1 LDASFRI
8 FVPEVHKVNGSLLR
22 GVRTRMPEVSVAG
35 RMFPVDVVHHP
46 RARRYVVRVTPDGR
60 LRLTVPRRASIAGG
74 LRFVDRQ
81 HAWIEREWRRLEARA
96 AAWTTGTPVW
106 YRGERTVLTVDN
118 GRVVIGERMHEI
130 AFVQGDVRV
139 AVERSL
145 RALATRELP
154 ARTQDMARVHGIA
167 IAGVSVRNQR
177 SRWGSCSTRG
187 TIALNWRLI
196 QMPAHVSDYVI
207 VHELAHRRQP
217 NHSPRFWREVEAL
230 FPAWRES
237 ERWLR
242 KYGKELL

>member
-8 FVPEVHKVNGSLLR
+8 FVPEIHNVNGQLLR
-22 GVRTRMPEVSVAG
+22 GVRTRVPEVLVAG
-35 RMFPVDVVHHP
+35 RVFPVDLAHHP
-46 RARRYVVRVTPDGR
+46 RARRYVVRVTSDGR
-60 LRLTVPRRASIAGG
+60 LRLTVPRRASIVGG
-74 LRFVDRQ
+74 LRFVERQ
-81 HAWIEREWRRLEARA
+81 HAWIAREWRRLEARA

-106 YRGERTVLTVDN
+106 YRGERTVLTVDDD
-118 GRVVIGERMHEI
+118 RVVVGERLHEI
-130 AFVQGDVRV
+130 AAVRGDVRA

-145 RALATRELP
+145 RALAARELP
-154 ARTQDMARVHGIA
+154 ERTHEIARGHGIA

-196 QMPAHVSDYVI
+196 QMPPHVSDYVI

-217 NHSPRFWREVEAL
+217 NHSPRFWREVETL
-230 FPAWRES
+230 CPTWRES

-242 KYGKELL
+242 RYGRELL